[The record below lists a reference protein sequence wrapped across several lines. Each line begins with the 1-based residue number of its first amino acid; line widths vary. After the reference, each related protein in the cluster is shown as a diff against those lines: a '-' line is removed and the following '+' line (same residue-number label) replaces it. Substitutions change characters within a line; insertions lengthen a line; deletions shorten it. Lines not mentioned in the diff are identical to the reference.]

1 MECLTKKIKTMCGKI
16 ETYCE
21 KCCTDSLEL
30 MDVEWDDYG
39 KRWSHYIC
47 TECEEEYWCDYY
59 YGFD

>member
-1 MECLTKKIKTMCGKI
+1 MCGKI

-39 KRWSHYIC
+39 NKWAYYVC
-47 TECEEEYWCDYY
+47 TECGEEYSCDYY